1 MYKKPRLPK
10 KEYFAKRINECR
22 EAGLTDKANYYQARL
37 DELNKPSTM
46 EFSELM
52 ELNSSMIKRWLED
65 KNLNDYFYGDKD
77 AIKREFI
84 DCIQHEIGSNFIV
97 LTQDELME
105 KMEEFHA
112 SREGTDKTNKMTE
125 DLLREFID
133 SHTKDLSRS
142 IVATP
147 TSECL
152 DEFAMANQGS
162 SDLLLVQMA
171 KQHGA
176 KLIIDELSNLINK

>member
-10 KEYFAKRINECR
+10 KEYFAKRIDECR

-37 DELNKPSTM
+37 DELNKLS
-46 EFSELM
+46 
-52 ELNSSMIKRWLED
+52 
-65 KNLNDYFYGDKD
+65 
-77 AIKREFI
+77 
-84 DCIQHEIGSNFIV
+84 
-97 LTQDELME
+97 
-105 KMEEFHA
+105 
-112 SREGTDKTNKMTE
+112 TE

-147 TSECL
+147 TSEYL

-162 SDLLLVQMA
+162 SDLLLIQMA
-171 KQHGA
+171 KQYGA